1 MRIRKY
7 NRKNKIRVNSLTIL
21 FWYAYFK
28 CDNIRCVIKRNEEI
42 HEITPTEKKYQT
54 ISNFKITN
62 RSLWRCHLTNV
73 DVDKFM
79 LIFGF
84 LMTNNTTTATTTTTS
99 TK

>member
-42 HEITPTEKKYQT
+42 HEITPTEKKR
-54 ISNFKITN
+54 I
-62 RSLWRCHLTNV
+62 
-73 DVDKFM
+73 
-79 LIFGF
+79 
-84 LMTNNTTTATTTTTS
+84 
-99 TK
+99 